1 MGFSELPFEILLKIA
16 NNLWRR
22 ELLACSLT
30 CKGWRHP
37 FLMVL
42 WKDIGIHFP
51 KEMKAFINSTKASKN
66 ISNSPSHLIHT
77 LNIYLNFYELKSL
90 DMDISVIFK
99 YMDNLK
105 CLYLGDIDYKSIYTE
120 TTKSE
125 KVWTSLESLKI
136 RYPRAPETQS
146 AKNVLEFICAC
157 NKLQKLYIFE
167 EGQSYNTE
175 FNVDDF
181 DNMHQ
186 NLQNLSS
193 VNFQIYLNPDF
204 STTMNKISSTK
215 PAFGVTSLY
224 ICSREY
230 RKYINGSTYV
240 CHNNWNPLW
249 LCYFGHKYP
258 NLRSITLNVA
268 DAQDN
273 PINSDQKQAA
283 ISLFRSNP
291 NAFRHLEVF
300 KFATDTYFES
310 SDFVLWD
317 LLCALRLP
325 LKHLKLDATRSGK
338 VDPSYPMDVNRILQ
352 YVSEKIEKLSLTG
365 FIYNRDHEN
374 TTLELSYYC
383 PFLTKLCIRGKN
395 VSLNLDN
402 VLEKCAALKKLKFA
416 GEKLFVNTNMI
427 SEEPKQQ
434 HGLQKLM
441 LYDCTIKAELFHYIS
456 FRCRSL
462 DDMTLRNLFI
472 VESICEETGRLL
484 VDMSYTFLKSLQI
497 GKIKYGK
504 PYQQIDQDGLGMTL
518 LSQISKPRLFYERS
532 ETQENEIDSTCHII
546 ESYDL
551 EWLYTYVYILVNY
564 IPVTDT
570 TEISHEDVPFVLEY
584 FKNFQFNK
592 VYSPLNDHDLYYE
605 EEPENC
611 WKYELY
617 KGYGEFRFGKVEYSP
632 LILAAT
638 EDEF

>member
-66 ISNSPSHLIHT
+66 ISSSPSHLIHT

-186 NLQNLSS
+186 NAKS
-193 VNFQIYLNPDF
+193 I
-204 STTMNKISSTK
+204 
-215 PAFGVTSLY
+215 
-224 ICSREY
+224 
-230 RKYINGSTYV
+230 
-240 CHNNWNPLW
+240 NNWNPLW
-249 LCYFGHKYP
+249 LCYFGYKYP
-258 NLRSITLNVA
+258 NLRSITLDVA
-268 DAQDN
+268 DAGDI
-273 PINSDQKQAA
+273 PITSDQKQAA

-291 NAFRHLEVF
+291 NAFRHLEEF
-300 KFATDTYFES
+300 KLATDTYFES

-365 FIYNRDHEN
+365 FIYNRDHED

-472 VESICEETGRLL
+472 VGSICEETGRLL
-484 VDMSYTFLKSLQI
+484 DDMSYTFLKSLQI

-504 PYQQIDQDGLGMTL
+504 PYQQIDQDGPGMTL

-592 VYSPLNDHDLYYE
+592 
-605 EEPENC
+605 EPENC